1 MFCNKCGK
9 EISYEAQFCTSCQ
22 EEQNTITQAE
32 ASKQEAST
40 KFKPI
45 TCPKCNSTHLAI
57 ITEYHKSIACR
68 IVEIVLIIVLIF
80 VSFSYLGKLIA
91 LNFEQEQNTTIS
103 IELTEDLQKIENTA
117 SPPIHTTKDN
127 EDSDIGTIIMLTL
140 FIGFFKITRYF
151 IESKTHVQCVCRDC
165 GKTWLHKDEEIF

>member
-45 TCPKCNSTHLAI
+45 TCPKCKGTNFAV
-57 ITEYHKSIACR
+57 ITEKHLGIGLR
-68 IVEIVLIIVLIF
+68 IFEVVMLVFAIWIL
-80 VSFSYLGKLIA
+80 LIA
-91 LNFEQEQNTTIS
+91 GFRS
-103 IELTEDLQKIENTA
+103 LQYPDSETSTLLSFPLLIYA
-117 SPPIHTTKDN
+117 FIVIIRIIH
-127 EDSDIGTIIMLTL
+127 
-140 FIGFFKITRYF
+140 
-151 IESKTHVQCVCRDC
+151 ESKTHVQCVCRDC

>member
-22 EEQNTITQAE
+22 EEQTTITQAE
-32 ASKQEAST
+32 APKQEAST

-57 ITEYHKSIACR
+57 ITEYHKSIGLRAIEVILLISLVIIGFDFIQNPEPEKSSFLLFLLLVYAFVFILR
-68 IVEIVLIIVLIF
+68 IIV
-80 VSFSYLGKLIA
+80 
-91 LNFEQEQNTTIS
+91 
-103 IELTEDLQKIENTA
+103 
-117 SPPIHTTKDN
+117 
-127 EDSDIGTIIMLTL
+127 
-140 FIGFFKITRYF
+140 
-151 IESKTHVQCVCRDC
+151 ESKTHVQCVCRDC